1 MPADVAC
8 DAMTGDASD
17 PSGDLLD
24 GDHQR
29 VGEECPAKKF
39 DSSDCCHAIKH
50 HLTRTEGQA
59 RGQHAKIGNFNRPD
73 SLDTSLAAGHIQ
85 KHDTTPSDRK
95 PHGQPVATAS
105 ADKGRAEMTG
115 RDKEIVL
122 NTLDRAIAV
131 VSAYVE
137 PGLPRNAAA
146 TVNELIAI
154 LDNQELA
161 GALRRMGRGLRA
173 VK

>member
-1 MPADVAC
+1 
-8 DAMTGDASD
+8 
-17 PSGDLLD
+17 
-24 GDHQR
+24 
-29 VGEECPAKKF
+29 
-39 DSSDCCHAIKH
+39 
-50 HLTRTEGQA
+50 
-59 RGQHAKIGNFNRPD
+59 
-73 SLDTSLAAGHIQ
+73 
-85 KHDTTPSDRK
+85 
-95 PHGQPVATAS
+95 
-105 ADKGRAEMTG
+105 MTG